1 MAAGIFLFD
10 IYLSKGEEWPVVGM
24 FFVFLFLCACLA
36 FYLRAW
42 KQRWVF
48 GFLAGSAFF
57 LWGGLRVWQ
66 ERTFVTY
73 QWGENPKVYRGIVQT
88 VPEKRGK
95 TFRAEV
101 YVTDEYV
108 GNGKLKQVGRTILLS
123 WMPDSLQ
130 KSLSCGDNLC
140 FYARVTRPFSEK
152 KLTGFD
158 YADHYCPIKVS

>member
-1 MAAGIFLFD
+1 MACGGDVFCVSLFMRMSRFLSPRLETTLGFR
-10 IYLSKGEEWPVVGM
+10 
-24 FFVFLFLCACLA
+24 LFSRQC
-36 FYLRAW
+36 
-42 KQRWVF
+42 
-48 GFLAGSAFF
+48 FF

-66 ERTFVTY
+66 ERIFVTY

-140 FYARVTRPFSEK
+140 FYARVTRPFQK
-152 KLTGFD
+152 RN
-158 YADHYCPIKVS
+158 